1 MVTREAPGIFGDMAA
16 TASNAV
22 RAVRTRLELVAI
34 ELKEE
39 KAWVAKFLVVAA
51 AAFYFLT
58 FGTLL
63 AILALSLAMP
73 ETTRPAVLGG
83 FGGLFLAAGIGGVVW
98 IVRSAKRRDPP
109 FKDTLAVLKRDERA
123 LGGASGE

>member
-1 MVTREAPGIFGDMAA
+1 MLTREAPGIFGDLAG

-22 RAVRTRLELVAI
+22 RAVRTRLELIAI

-98 IVRSAKRRDPP
+98 IVRSAKHRDPP

-123 LGGASGE
+123 LGGAGE